1 VLLDEVNK
9 DCSLSHRLLFAMQA
23 LETNVPDPGF
33 DTDPD
38 PRIRTAGL

>member
-1 VLLDEVNK
+1 MQ
-9 DCSLSHRLLFAMQA
+9 FAMQA

-38 PRIRTAGL
+38 TRIRTTGL